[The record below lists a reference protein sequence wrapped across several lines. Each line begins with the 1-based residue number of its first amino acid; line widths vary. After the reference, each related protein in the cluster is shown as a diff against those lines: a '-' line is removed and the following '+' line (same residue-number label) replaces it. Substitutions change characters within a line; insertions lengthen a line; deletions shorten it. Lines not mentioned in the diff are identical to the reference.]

1 MFSFTVRI
9 LFDPQIKLKEGED
22 SVTFG
27 DPDVIY
33 IRKEM
38 GNKIKQ
44 IEEAQIELSAGVC
57 RLSEA
62 DLRELCTE
70 LHIELMEEDTGRLPL
85 TQTVTKYLDAEELD
99 IKKLK
104 ELRVVVEQK
113 GAKGS
118 ATKVKSEPDD
128 KGAAAMQKSDAEA
141 SVNVFGG
148 VSTTTTFKKEFKIS
162 GQIGDSSQK
171 DRLSFTSLAHQI
183 NAGLNRGYKEEEVAE
198 AVIRAVNPGMR
209 ITSYLEGKPPLTLAN
224 LRKIFR
230 SHYQDK
236 EVTEMYQLLSSG
248 VQEGGETPK
257 DFLVRL
263 LDLKQ
268 KVLFASQEADSDL
281 KYDLKVFHSTVYV
294 LTLIADGSS
303 KREY

>member
-99 IKKLK
+99 IKRLK

-128 KGAAAMQKSDAEA
+128 KGAAAMQKSDAGA
-141 SVNVFGG
+141 GVNVLEG

-162 GQIGDSSQK
+162 GVIGDSIQE
-171 DRLSFTSLAHQI
+171 DPT
-183 NAGLNRGYKEEEVAE
+183 
-198 AVIRAVNPGMR
+198 
-209 ITSYLEGKPPLTLAN
+209 
-224 LRKIFR
+224 
-230 SHYQDK
+230 
-236 EVTEMYQLLSSG
+236 QL
-248 VQEGGETPK
+248 
-257 DFLVRL
+257 
-263 LDLKQ
+263 
-268 KVLFASQEADSDL
+268 
-281 KYDLKVFHSTVYV
+281 Y
-294 LTLIADGSS
+294 
-303 KREY
+303 

>member
-22 SVTFG
+22 SVTFD

-70 LHIELMEEDTGRLPL
+70 LHIELMEEDTDRLPL

-128 KGAAAMQKSDAEA
+128 KGAAAMQKSDAGA
-141 SVNVFGG
+141 GVNVLEG

-162 GQIGDSSQK
+162 GVIGDSIQE
-171 DRLSFTSLAHQI
+171 DPT
-183 NAGLNRGYKEEEVAE
+183 
-198 AVIRAVNPGMR
+198 
-209 ITSYLEGKPPLTLAN
+209 
-224 LRKIFR
+224 
-230 SHYQDK
+230 
-236 EVTEMYQLLSSG
+236 QL
-248 VQEGGETPK
+248 
-257 DFLVRL
+257 
-263 LDLKQ
+263 
-268 KVLFASQEADSDL
+268 
-281 KYDLKVFHSTVYV
+281 Y
-294 LTLIADGSS
+294 
-303 KREY
+303 